1 MRGRDRRV
9 AGSRSGPRGRLEAT
23 PPGVGR
29 DRLSAV
35 ARDVVACAA
44 CPRLRRYCAAVA
56 ARGKREFAGWRYWA
70 KPVPGFGDPRAELLV
85 VGLAPAAHGANR
97 TGRMFTGDGSGAWL
111 IRAMH
116 RAGFANQS
124 TSVRRGD
131 GLRLRRAYITAA
143 VRCAPPENKPAPVEM
158 ARCRAYLARELAL
171 LPRVRVILALGRVGF
186 EACRRLLAA
195 QGADV
200 RAMRFAHGAACAP
213 GPAFPTLIASYH
225 PSRQNTNTGKLTEPM
240 LDRVFEMAR
249 DLLDERGSGRRIG
262 DV

>member
-23 PPGVGR
+23 PRGVGR

-56 ARGKREFAGWRYWA
+56 ARGKREFAGWRYC
-70 KPVPGFGDPRAELLV
+70 
-85 VGLAPAAHGANR
+85 
-97 TGRMFTGDGSGAWL
+97 
-111 IRAMH
+111 
-116 RAGFANQS
+116 
-124 TSVRRGD
+124 GD
-131 GLRLRRAYITAA
+131 GLRLHRAYITAA

-158 ARCRAYLARELAL
+158 ARCRSYLARELVL
-171 LPRVRVILALGRVGF
+171 LPRVRVILALGRIGF

-195 QGADV
+195 QGADI
-200 RAMRFAHGAACAP
+200 RAMRFAHGAACVP

>member
-44 CPRLRRYCAAVA
+44 CPR
-56 ARGKREFAGWRYWA
+56 
-70 KPVPGFGDPRAELLV
+70 
-85 VGLAPAAHGANR
+85 
-97 TGRMFTGDGSGAWL
+97 
-111 IRAMH
+111 
-116 RAGFANQS
+116 
-124 TSVRRGD
+124 
-131 GLRLRRAYITAA
+131 
-143 VRCAPPENKPAPVEM
+143 
-158 ARCRAYLARELAL
+158 
-171 LPRVRVILALGRVGF
+171 VRVILALGRIGF

-195 QGADV
+195 QGADI
-200 RAMRFAHGAACAP
+200 RTMRFAHGAACAP

-249 DLLDERGSGRRIG
+249 DLLDER
-262 DV
+262 

>member
-23 PPGVGR
+23 PRGVGR

-124 TSVRRGD
+124 
-131 GLRLRRAYITAA
+131 
-143 VRCAPPENKPAPVEM
+143 PH
-158 ARCRAYLARELAL
+158 LARPNFQA
-171 LPRVRVILALGRVGF
+171 
-186 EACRRLLAA
+186 
-195 QGADV
+195 
-200 RAMRFAHGAACAP
+200 GAA
-213 GPAFPTLIASYH
+213 
-225 PSRQNTNTGKLTEPM
+225 
-240 LDRVFEMAR
+240 
-249 DLLDERGSGRRIG
+249 
-262 DV
+262 

>member
-35 ARDVVACAA
+35 ARDVVA
-44 CPRLRRYCAAVA
+44 
-56 ARGKREFAGWRYWA
+56 
-70 KPVPGFGDPRAELLV
+70 
-85 VGLAPAAHGANR
+85 
-97 TGRMFTGDGSGAWL
+97 
-111 IRAMH
+111 
-116 RAGFANQS
+116 
-124 TSVRRGD
+124 
-131 GLRLRRAYITAA
+131 
-143 VRCAPPENKPAPVEM
+143 CAPPENKPAPVEM